1 MQNLSFGDYLSEE
14 GKQAMFEQMTPILI
28 NSTIKLVEKVGEL
41 NKKFEPTLLLD
52 LISRTRLKKELEL
65 TDKTLDKWEENGL
78 KRYQP
83 PLEDTR
89 KVYYLKRD
97 VLIFLG
103 ANK

>member
-1 MQNLSFGDYLSEE
+1 MQNLSFYDCLSDE
-14 GKQAMFEQMTPILI
+14 GKQVVFEQIAPIVI
-28 NSTIKLVEKVGEL
+28 NNSIKLAEKAGEL
-41 NKKFEPTLLLD
+41 SKKFEPTLLG

-89 KVYYLKRD
+89 KVYYLIRD
-97 VLIFLG
+97 ILIFLG
-103 ANK
+103 ADK

>member
-14 GKQAMFEQMTPILI
+14 GKQAMFEQTTPILI
-28 NSTIKLVEKVGEL
+28 NSTIKLVEKASEL
-41 NKKFEPTLLLD
+41 SKKFEPPLLG

-89 KVYYLKRD
+89 KVYYLIRD
-97 VLIFLG
+97 ILIFLG